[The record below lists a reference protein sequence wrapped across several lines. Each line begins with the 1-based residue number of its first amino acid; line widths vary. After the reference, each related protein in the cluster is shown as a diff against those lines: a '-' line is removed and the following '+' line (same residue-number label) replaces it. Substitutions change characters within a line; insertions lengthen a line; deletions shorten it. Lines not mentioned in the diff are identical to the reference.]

1 MMVLGRSFIDLK
13 TDTKSLAMAEND
25 GETYQDTEDDVKR
38 HSMIDP
44 EIIPKRKEKGGESK

>member
-13 TDTKSLAMAEND
+13 TNAKSLAMTEND
-25 GETYQDTEDDVKR
+25 AETYQDTEDDVKR

-44 EIIPKRKEKGGESK
+44 EMTPKRKDKGGESK